1 MPSNNLQPMI
11 VCLKRILGAVAEL
24 RKVNISFMSVCLSVR
39 VSARRPSAWSNY
51 AATELVFINF
61 HI

>member
-1 MPSNNLQPMI
+1 MI